1 LTLGLGE
8 SGEEWDI
15 HRIGTVAE
23 KSAADKELA
32 ELRERLSKVE
42 EWKQR
47 REEIE
52 VELNK
57 VWVDGGEEL
66 PPPAYAP
73 VNAVKADLERSVSPV
88 LEIQQEDTI
97 SM

>member
-1 LTLGLGE
+1 M
-8 SGEEWDI
+8 

-32 ELRERLSKVE
+32 DLRERLSKVE

-52 VELNK
+52 NELNK

-66 PPPAYAP
+66 PPPAYA
-73 VNAVKADLERSVSPV
+73 AVDAVEADFERSVSP
-88 LEIQQEDTI
+88 LQEIQREDTV
-97 SM
+97 